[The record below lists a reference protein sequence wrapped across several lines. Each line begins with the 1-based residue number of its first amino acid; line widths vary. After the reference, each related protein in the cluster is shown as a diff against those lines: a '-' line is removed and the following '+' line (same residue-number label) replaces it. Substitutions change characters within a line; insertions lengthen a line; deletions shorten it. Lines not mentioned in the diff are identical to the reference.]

1 MHKHNNI
8 EFDELFCDWDF
19 PSEILGSELFNWEV
33 EVEVFEE
40 LTAVIL
46 FVFVIRF
53 VEGLKDPVEVFDVDI
68 FEMLA
73 IEEIEDPLDVGL
85 EVVGEE
91 ELLELGLELL
101 EEEDPFEIGLEELLI
116 LELFEVLLVLIP
128 GDANPGLVLLTP
140 LNETML
146 LLSIEIKPEFL
157 FPAWYF
163 SNPSP
168 QA

>member
-1 MHKHNNI
+1 M
-8 EFDELFCDWDF
+8 
-19 PSEILGSELFNWEV
+19 
-33 EVEVFEE
+33 
-40 LTAVIL
+40 
-46 FVFVIRF
+46 
-53 VEGLKDPVEVFDVDI
+53 LKLRI
-68 FEMLA
+68 
-73 IEEIEDPLDVGL
+73 I
-85 EVVGEE
+85 EE

-157 FPAWYF
+157 FPA
-163 SNPSP
+163 
-168 QA
+168 